1 MFFYFD
7 ELEVCN
13 PIGSKVKI
21 HKLGMFEAVVIV
33 FILGA
38 FYFMLGNLSPRYRS
52 RLFVIQLV
60 ALVKATFISM
70 YGIDAV
76 LKPFIDDMKK
86 LV

>member
-1 MFFYFD
+1 
-7 ELEVCN
+7 
-13 PIGSKVKI
+13 
-21 HKLGMFEAVVIV
+21 MFEAVVIV

-52 RLFVIQLV
+52 RLSVIQLV
-60 ALVKATFISM
+60 PLVKPTFISM
-70 YGIDAV
+70 YGMDAV